1 MHLSE
6 ICATE
11 VTGIGVV
18 QVSGFPPALVTAVT
32 LPLLCSLRATAAPA
46 GQQ

>member
-6 ICATE
+6 ICSTE

-18 QVSGFPPALVTAVT
+18 RVSGFQPSLVTAVT
-32 LPLLCSLRATAAPA
+32 FPLLCTLRATAAPA
-46 GQQ
+46 GQE